1 MRAPEEWPSCGSDS
15 ADKIR
20 LTGPAANFLTDL
32 FLIRGLVLRR
42 QIAYLAHSRLWNDAP
57 VRSHRTD
64 EKTSP
69 CTEADIAVPL
79 SVL

>member
-1 MRAPEEWPSCGSDS
+1 MRVPEEWPSCGSDS

-20 LTGPAANFLTDL
+20 LTGPAANFPTEL
-32 FLIRGLVLRR
+32 FLIRGPVLRR
-42 QIAYLAHSRLWNDAP
+42 KSYLAHSRLWNDAP
-57 VRSHRTD
+57 VRSHGAD
-64 EKTSP
+64 EKTSS